1 MGERDDNNRRVGRKH
16 IAEARRLIA
25 VSAVSTDDAGVI
37 ADAVQSICSRITD
50 HLEPLISLRAAQA
63 LLARAVHLS
72 KPKFKMLDEI
82 STAEAH
88 VGDVARA
95 LALRVR
101 TGEPRQTL
109 AAVESVLG
117 NFIWLLTR
125 FMGDDFT
132 LRLLREACP
141 IVTRDNND

>member
-1 MGERDDNNRRVGRKH
+1 MAERSDIAKQAGRTH
-16 IAEARRLIA
+16 LEEARRLIT
-25 VSAVSTDDAGVI
+25 VSAIRTDDSGEI
-37 ADAVQSICSRITD
+37 ADAVQSICSRIID

-95 LALRVR
+95 LVLRVR
-101 TGEPRQTL
+101 SGEPRQTL
-109 AAVESVLG
+109 AAVEQVLG

-141 IVTRDNND
+141 ELDEGQQ

>member
-1 MGERDDNNRRVGRKH
+1 MAERNDNIRRAGRTH
-16 IAEARRLIA
+16 LEEARRLIA
-25 VSAVSTDDAGVI
+25 VSAIRTDDAGEI
-37 ADAVQSICSRITD
+37 ADAVQSVCSRIID

-72 KPKFKMLDEI
+72 KPKFRMLDEI
-82 STAEAH
+82 STAEAQ
-88 VGDVARA
+88 VGDVAQA
-95 LALRVR
+95 LVVRVR
-101 TGEPRQTL
+101 SGEPRQTL
-109 AAVESVLG
+109 AAVEHVLG

-141 IVTRDNND
+141 DRDEERQ

>member
-1 MGERDDNNRRVGRKH
+1 MAERSDIAKQAGRTH
-16 IAEARRLIA
+16 LEEARRLIT
-25 VSAVSTDDAGVI
+25 VSAIRTDDAGEI
-37 ADAVQSICSRITD
+37 ADAVQSICSRIID

-82 STAEAH
+82 STAEAQ
-88 VGDVARA
+88 VGDIARA
-95 LALRVR
+95 LVVRLRS
-101 TGEPRQTL
+101 GEPRQTL
-109 AAVESVLG
+109 AAAEQVLG

-132 LRLLREACP
+132 LRLSREACP
-141 IVTRDNND
+141 DRDEEPQ